1 MSATRRQDRRVFDV
15 VSMWIEPDSRL
26 YCTIYT
32 AAYAHDFFVI
42 HIHDVCMPYAY
53 NELVCIRSHVVYGC
67 IIIFWIPIMDP
78 TATVDYELVL
88 SILYTVCILDNS
100 SSSST
105 ILASST
111 MHSMNTIILCIQ
123 LFELVRKSS
132 RTMRNKIQHDVSIST
147 MHTAVCVVRNLI
159 VINIPAARRARM

>member
-1 MSATRRQDRRVFDV
+1 MQLEDRIVEFLMSFRCGWTQVALLHDLHCCLRTWFFCDTHTWCLYAICIQRARMHTLARGVWVYHNILDPYYG
-15 VSMWIEPDSRL
+15 SHCYSRL
-26 YCTIYT
+26 
-32 AAYAHDFFVI
+32 
-42 HIHDVCMPYAY
+42 
-53 NELVCIRSHVVYGC
+53 
-67 IIIFWIPIMDP
+67 
-78 TATVDYELVL
+78 L

-105 ILASST
+105 ILACST

>member
-1 MSATRRQDRRVFDV
+1 MYVLLLASMLFVNVSTYSLMIIQLFATPRLLDESTKKRRGADGQTADVFFLKTFQFFRGKLLGLSRVHTT
-15 VSMWIEPDSRL
+15 L
-26 YCTIYT
+26 C
-32 AAYAHDFFVI
+32 
-42 HIHDVCMPYAY
+42 
-53 NELVCIRSHVVYGC
+53 
-67 IIIFWIPIMDP
+67 
-78 TATVDYELVL
+78 
-88 SILYTVCILDNS
+88 ILYTVCILDNS

-147 MHTAVCVVRNLI
+147 TLVCILLY
-159 VINIPAARRARM
+159 A

>member
-1 MSATRRQDRRVFDV
+1 MHTLARGVWVYHNILDPYYGSHCY
-15 VSMWIEPDSRL
+15 SRL
-26 YCTIYT
+26 
-32 AAYAHDFFVI
+32 
-42 HIHDVCMPYAY
+42 
-53 NELVCIRSHVVYGC
+53 
-67 IIIFWIPIMDP
+67 
-78 TATVDYELVL
+78 L

-111 MHSMNTIILCIQ
+111 MHSMNTIIVCIQ

-132 RTMRNKIQHDVSIST
+132 RTMRNKIQHDVSISA
-147 MHTAVCVVRNLI
+147 MHTAV